1 MATPR
6 VAALAVMALLVGGQV
21 LPHDIRG
28 SDTRPDPGAP
38 AAAVLDGLVRRE
50 EPGLAVLVRQG
61 GRVVFQRGYGQRQLG
76 SSARIDERTGFRLA
90 SVTKQ
95 FTATAVMLLVREG
108 RLRYEDRLTDILAF
122 PGWGREITIRHLLN
136 HTSGL
141 PDYEDLMETA
151 ERGGAT
157 PWTAERQI
165 QDEEVLSL
173 LRAAPSGR
181 FPPGTSWAY
190 SNSGYVVLGLV
201 VARVSGQRFADFL
214 HDRVFAPLRMDRT
227 LAYEKGR
234 SQVDGRAFGHSRRAD
249 GFVETDQSPTSA
261 TLGDGGVY
269 SNLEDLA
276 RWDQALREHT
286 LLSPAAM
293 KPALTP
299 VVLAD
304 GSSPRW
310 PQGPAGGD
318 DLAPGQPVSYGFGWF
333 LDPWHTRARQW
344 HHGETVGFRSVIERF
359 PADDLTVV
367 VLCNRDDLD
376 PRALAERIAARYLAG
391 VRS

>member
-1 MATPR
+1 MTR
-6 VAALAVMALLVGGQV
+6 GVAVPLAAVLLLAGQV
-21 LPHDIRG
+21 SP
-28 SDTRPDPGAP
+28 SSAQRPNAMADPGTP
-38 AAAVLDGLVRRE
+38 AAAVLDGLVQPE
-50 EPGLAVLVRQG
+50 EPGLAALVRQG
-61 GRVVFQRGYGQRQLG
+61 GRVVFQRGYGVRQQG
-76 SSARIDERTGFRLA
+76 SRARIDERTGFRLA

-95 FTATAVMLLVREG
+95 LTATAVMLLVRDG
-108 RLRYEDRLTDILAF
+108 RLRYDDRLTTVLAF
-122 PGWGREITIRHLLN
+122 PAWGGQITIRHLLN

-141 PDYEDLMETA
+141 PDYEDLMDAA
-151 ERGGAT
+151 ERAGAT
-157 PWTAERQI
+157 PWTADRQI

-173 LRAAPSGR
+173 LRAAPAGR

-190 SNSGYVVLGLV
+190 CNSGYVVLGLV
-201 VARVSGQRFADFL
+201 VARVSGQRFCDFL
-214 HDRVFAPLRMDRT
+214 HDRVFAPLRMNRT

-234 SQVDGRAFGHSRRAD
+234 NQVPDRAFGHSRRAD

-269 SNLEDLA
+269 SNLEDLG
-276 RWDQALREHT
+276 RWDQALRDHA
-286 LLSPAAM
+286 LVSPAAM

-299 VVLAD
+299 AALAD

-344 HHGETVGFRSVIERF
+344 HHGETVGFRNVIERF

-367 VLCNRDDLD
+367 VLCNRDDLE
-376 PRALAERIAARYLAG
+376 PRSIAERIAARYLALA
-391 VRS
+391 R

>member
-1 MATPR
+1 MTR
-6 VAALAVMALLVGGQV
+6 GVAVPLVAVLLLAGQV
-21 LPHDIRG
+21 SP
-28 SDTRPDPGAP
+28 SSAQRPNAMADPGTP
-38 AAAVLDGLVRRE
+38 AAAVLDGLVQPE
-50 EPGLAVLVRQG
+50 EPGLAALVRQG
-61 GRVVFQRGYGQRQLG
+61 GRVVFQRGYGVRQQG
-76 SSARIDERTGFRLA
+76 SRARIDERTGFRLA

-95 FTATAVMLLVREG
+95 LTATAVMLLVRDG
-108 RLRYEDRLTDILAF
+108 RLRYDDRLTTVLAF
-122 PGWGREITIRHLLN
+122 PAWGGQITIRHLLN

-141 PDYEDLMETA
+141 PDYEDLMDAA
-151 ERGGAT
+151 ERAGAT
-157 PWTAERQI
+157 PWTADRQI

-173 LRAAPSGR
+173 LRAAPAGR

-190 SNSGYVVLGLV
+190 CNSGYVVLGLV
-201 VARVSGQRFADFL
+201 VARVSGQRFCDFL
-214 HDRVFAPLRMDRT
+214 HDRVFAPLRMNRT

-234 SQVDGRAFGHSRRAD
+234 NQVPDRAFGHSRRAD

-269 SNLEDLA
+269 SNLEDLG
-276 RWDQALREHT
+276 RWDQALRDHA
-286 LLSPAAM
+286 LVSPAAM

-299 VVLAD
+299 AALAD

-344 HHGETVGFRSVIERF
+344 HHGETVGFRNVIERF

-367 VLCNRDDLD
+367 VLCNRDDLE
-376 PRALAERIAARYLAG
+376 PRSIAERIAARYLALA
-391 VRS
+391 R